1 MVSLPEIR
9 IHLAYQATA
18 LMRLKVP
25 LFYLSKIPVITVLLM
40 IWHFIC
46 GNDAY
51 GQNFI
56 PNGDFE
62 QFDTCP
68 NKLGQLKLAE
78 PWFNATYP
86 ESEYFNTC
94 SINDT
99 SICYQPIILAFS
111 RLNPEAVIVV
121 CM

>member
-1 MVSLPEIR
+1 
-9 IHLAYQATA
+9 
-18 LMRLKVP
+18 
-25 LFYLSKIPVITVLLM
+25 M

-94 SINDT
+94 SIKRYHINT
-99 SICYQPIILAFS
+99 NQLFWRFS